1 MKFKRGISLAL
12 ALALIAGIGGPLD
25 IRAAAADTG
34 SSDALAALGIDSS
47 KAPDGF
53 NANDPSNPYGR
64 NTIKVTPVYELY
76 TVGLKNDVLPSDK
89 DKTIDLDKRESAE
102 QCDTSVS
109 QSSQKDN
116 TLQSTLYGNDDN
128 TSTKA
133 QQFLTAKT
141 NFKEISK
148 GTTTSTGTYAQFP
161 VGSKGNDGYATK
173 GYLTGMTNASTKLKD
188 GTDYAMADV
197 AAGHFTSSSDAKSSQ
212 TVMVYAGDLSAK
224 GGLYLR
230 FGDATTGEYGKPI
243 TLLDTSKEIGNPT
256 LKDNSETVDGETTEA
271 KLVENFAENPYQLKN
286 YLQVATGDWDN
297 DGKDEVAVYVPE
309 VGNSRIEIYD
319 LQTEDYS
326 NPSNWR
332 QAWTY
337 FFREGSVV
345 SNMISLVS
353 GDVNQ
358 DGVDDLACTWGYYY
372 GPQQNAGSRAVVM
385 FGSTSAHMLQSSQ
398 EFPLTYEGS
407 NLVRASFAFGDMTGG
422 GKTLILAAQSDADL
436 KANKQNTRYVG
447 LYAWNGVTFKP
458 SVSQNFDLF
467 SKDKDKNYIYSAMQN
482 HTENGTDVFHSLPLC
497 PANTAIISRPTAGE
511 TNDGGKASDLLYF
524 DSLVISCDENGL
536 NIKQALD
543 NTDAMPGEDYVEYD
557 ASAGSVTTAVDKD
570 NNTAGSGTLFT
581 LTQTMSKDTEHKS
594 DSYTV
599 KGQVPKYERRAY
611 YKSWWHKLFRRKS
624 YYQAFVGYETVD
636 QAVQTPYTTR
646 TPGTT
651 RLSTVNLFDG
661 SQPVKTDVNSSYTL
675 CLANTDDDTSYMTYT
690 GKHYY
695 TYSDPQVLAVLASP
709 PYFSDLLDR
718 DDLSGNYAESS
729 TTYSSMKGTE
739 NGTSSSSTI
748 SVGAYV
754 SFEQE
759 FSVFGVKIGSVE
771 AEAAFTSGFTYETEH
786 TSSLEQSITYETT
799 SGEDRVAFYSI
810 PMEIYEYTSY
820 IPDGTG
826 KYTEVT
832 STVSIPHEASIGLI
846 DLSDYENIAEDYSV
860 LPSISGSVLTH
871 TIGDP
876 SSYPSTHKAY
886 ANAKAYNGDPAK
898 VDFTAAGG
906 GSGITQEISFS
917 TSDSKN
923 YTNTTS
929 IETKAGA
936 GAGGVTA
943 GVVAGS
949 ESSAGKVSV
958 NTAGGSFSGS
968 LQNMPI
974 EAKPYGY
981 GMNWRIF
988 CYNYRSGNQAFP
1000 VVTYAVTEPQA
1011 PSPLPEDFEQDVAK
1025 TTDDSVTLTWTY
1037 DKIVSGFQLY
1047 RYYNFPD
1054 GSGRKE
1060 LAFVPFTDGERHDDG
1075 TYTFSYTDKN
1085 LSPYT
1090 EYEYQIQTRNNN
1102 KAEQQRNSIYS
1113 EPLTCRTKTTAGYPD
1128 ISVMIDGKEN
1138 QTVLPIYPDSLATAT
1153 VKYNGDNKNPDGG
1166 KYNSVSYQWQK
1177 LNNGSWTEIAGS
1189 VSDTLSIEN
1198 AGSADKGTYRCRLN
1212 VLYYD
1217 NTSKTAYSI
1226 SAYSPEI
1233 NTVYSKRTPKCELT
1247 VTAENVQAGDTTQF
1261 NRTLHISAKMS
1272 SASATSTIPTGTLSF
1287 LIRGTDFSTTVAA
1300 EIDKTGKVT
1309 KDVIVP
1315 ADGAYTVTPYYPGSY
1330 VFKDMSNA
1338 EGQMVLVGENA
1349 TGYQLTLTNGKDNN
1363 SVTRFTYGDTVTP
1376 SLSRMS
1382 KDTQGLQKVDNA
1394 TFKYAVSGSKD
1405 SQPLT
1410 ENKKLDV
1417 GTYTLYAYVN
1427 DETKPVAETEFTVV
1441 QRAVT
1446 LRVVT
1451 PKDGV
1456 DQTLVNPS
1464 TQLSLSADTKNMTAD
1479 EIAALHLGYTAGNT
1493 AGNEVTLAPNIA
1505 PSNYTVSPCKT
1516 TETSET
1522 LYNNYEFTFIPG
1534 VYTVNGL
1541 TYILTLKAED
1551 FGEGANKHSVGSA
1564 SIITAGLNAGKA
1576 DDGSAIS
1583 SFTAGTDVTLTAVPD
1598 AGYAVDYWTYDGKE
1612 IEDSKEKSSV
1622 TIKTLAKPASVLV
1635 YFKTTNTKL
1644 NASVQNKQGGTLK
1657 CTDEDGSESLKN
1669 FPAYIASG
1677 AKFNFTAT
1685 PNTGWHFKQWILTK
1699 RGANSYPSG
1708 TPHDNGSNT
1717 LSVEVGVQD
1726 IDLAAVFERDSY
1738 TLTLEGEL
1746 TASYQT
1752 VDPNDTSKTL
1762 TKPLKSGESVT
1773 GDTKITVAP
1782 KAGYAAATGETYQVN
1797 GKAVEAGK
1805 LNADGSYTFPITENT
1820 KVSLKTDRAAFSIT
1834 TPKMAHG
1841 TIIATVDGEAVDDLS
1856 KIPGGSKVE
1865 LQARADRGWH
1875 FKNWVVNDTAQDE
1888 AAAKTNGTYTISELA
1903 GDLSIHAE
1911 FAQSA
1916 SYTVKATAAAGNG
1929 TVKYTLYD
1937 IYGEEVETKAM
1948 PTDGVT
1954 IYKDEEI
1961 TFHAAPKTG
1970 YQVEQWE
1977 VNGKKTAGNSKTN
1990 PEGKIRAD
1998 KNITATVYFKVT
2010 ASYQLTFGNTD
2021 TNGHLTAKIGDTA
2034 VNSQT
2039 KQPNGSEI
2047 TFTAAPNTQKMVE
2060 KWTVTQGDITATEND
2075 AAVQVDGVN
2084 LVDPIYIHTL
2094 DANQTIRVHFT
2105 DLVQYNA
2112 AITGTNGTGNF
2123 TYITPIQP
2131 TDTGAVNSTSAQ
2143 VRKNGT
2149 LKLTLT
2155 PSTNC
2160 VGTAEEIKSELEKA
2174 APNAVVSVTE
2184 KDGSFEAVIC
2194 NVTEALA
2201 VNTDTLFHKTYAITA
2216 GKAENGSV
2224 SASAARAK
2232 AGDKVTLT
2240 AAPASG
2246 YQLKTLTLTPETALD
2261 KTVSASTL
2269 TYTFTMPA
2277 NDVTVTAAFAA
2288 KPSSGGGAGGGGAG
2302 GGGAGGG
2309 AVAPAPTD
2317 SGSSSITAPDG
2328 TKVPATVEVKNGTA
2342 AVSADS
2348 SKLTA
2353 VSGKDSL
2360 TLDLSADSTVRTV
2373 SLTGDVVAALAG
2385 AKNGAALT
2393 LPNGTVALDRETLTA
2408 LGSAAQADG
2417 MASISI
2423 ASADKSSLTGAQRKY
2438 LPKNGTILNIS
2449 AQVQPKNGTATR
2461 VHALNGTAAI
2471 SVAYT
2476 LKSGENADHLVAYY
2490 LAEDGSFEKLP
2501 VIYDAAT
2508 GKATFKTTHFSTFVI
2523 THEYSSD
2530 FSDVNLRKW
2539 FYNEV
2544 NTALENGWFKGLTA
2558 TKFGPDDGMTR
2569 AMLVQVLY
2577 RMSGSKAASTAQF
2590 TDVADGKWYAEAIA
2604 WASENGIV
2612 NGFTDGRFQP
2622 DTLIT
2627 RQQLAAILY
2636 RYDTY
2641 RGHTPQGSAALDGY
2655 ADAASVESWAA
2666 EAMSWA
2672 NGNGLVTGVTPTTL
2686 VPNGTAT
2693 RAQVAVILSRYTD
2706 Q

>member
-12 ALALIAGIGGPLD
+12 ALTLIAGIGGPLD

-76 TVGLKNDVLPSDK
+76 TVGLTSDVLPSDK
-89 DKTIDLDKRESAE
+89 IDLGKRESAE
-102 QCDTSVS
+102 KCDTSVS
-109 QSSQKDN
+109 NSNQKDN

-141 NFKEISK
+141 NSKEISK

-161 VGSKGNDGYATK
+161 TGSKGNDGYATK
-173 GYLTGMTNASTKLKD
+173 GYLTGMTNATTDLKD
-188 GTDYAMADV
+188 STDYAMADV
-197 AAGHFTSSSDAKSSQ
+197 AAGHFTSTKDAKSSQ

-230 FGDATTGEYGKPI
+230 FGDAESGKYGKPI
-243 TLLDTSKEIGNPT
+243 TLLDTSKEIGNPNLT
-256 LKDNSETVDGETTEA
+256 DTSDEGSTTA
-271 KLVENFAENPYQLKN
+271 KKVENFAENPYQLKN

-398 EFPLTYEGS
+398 EFSLTYEGS

-467 SKDKDKNYIYSAMQN
+467 SKNDKGEYIYGAMAKHN
-482 HTENGTDVFHSLPLC
+482 DVFRSLPLC

-511 TNDGGKASDLLYF
+511 TNDGGKTSDLLYF

-543 NTDAMPGEDYVEYD
+543 NTDAMPTNEDYVEYD

-799 SGEDRVAFYSI
+799 SDEDRVAFYSI

-826 KYTEVT
+826 KYTKVT

-876 SSYPSTHKAY
+876 SSYPSEKYAGSKAY
-886 ANAKAYNGDPAK
+886 EGDPAK

-917 TSDSKN
+917 TSDSQN

-949 ESSAGKVSV
+949 DSSAGKVSV
-958 NTAGGSFSGS
+958 NIAGGSFSGS

-974 EAKPYGY
+974 EAQPYGY
-981 GMNWRIF
+981 GMNWKIF

-1128 ISVMIDGKEN
+1128 ISVTIDGKEN

-1177 LNNGSWTEIAGS
+1177 LNNGS
-1189 VSDTLSIEN
+1189 
-1198 AGSADKGTYRCRLN
+1198 
-1212 VLYYD
+1212 
-1217 NTSKTAYSI
+1217 
-1226 SAYSPEI
+1226 
-1233 NTVYSKRTPKCELT
+1233 
-1247 VTAENVQAGDTTQF
+1247 
-1261 NRTLHISAKMS
+1261 
-1272 SASATSTIPTGTLSF
+1272 
-1287 LIRGTDFSTTVAA
+1287 
-1300 EIDKTGKVT
+1300 
-1309 KDVIVP
+1309 
-1315 ADGAYTVTPYYPGSY
+1315 
-1330 VFKDMSNA
+1330 
-1338 EGQMVLVGENA
+1338 
-1349 TGYQLTLTNGKDNN
+1349 
-1363 SVTRFTYGDTVTP
+1363 
-1376 SLSRMS
+1376 
-1382 KDTQGLQKVDNA
+1382 
-1394 TFKYAVSGSKD
+1394 
-1405 SQPLT
+1405 
-1410 ENKKLDV
+1410 
-1417 GTYTLYAYVN
+1417 
-1427 DETKPVAETEFTVV
+1427 
-1441 QRAVT
+1441 
-1446 LRVVT
+1446 
-1451 PKDGV
+1451 
-1456 DQTLVNPS
+1456 
-1464 TQLSLSADTKNMTAD
+1464 
-1479 EIAALHLGYTAGNT
+1479 
-1493 AGNEVTLAPNIA
+1493 
-1505 PSNYTVSPCKT
+1505 
-1516 TETSET
+1516 
-1522 LYNNYEFTFIPG
+1522 
-1534 VYTVNGL
+1534 
-1541 TYILTLKAED
+1541 
-1551 FGEGANKHSVGSA
+1551 
-1564 SIITAGLNAGKA
+1564 
-1576 DDGSAIS
+1576 
-1583 SFTAGTDVTLTAVPD
+1583 
-1598 AGYAVDYWTYDGKE
+1598 
-1612 IEDSKEKSSV
+1612 
-1622 TIKTLAKPASVLV
+1622 
-1635 YFKTTNTKL
+1635 
-1644 NASVQNKQGGTLK
+1644 
-1657 CTDEDGSESLKN
+1657 
-1669 FPAYIASG
+1669 
-1677 AKFNFTAT
+1677 
-1685 PNTGWHFKQWILTK
+1685 
-1699 RGANSYPSG
+1699 
-1708 TPHDNGSNT
+1708 
-1717 LSVEVGVQD
+1717 
-1726 IDLAAVFERDSY
+1726 
-1738 TLTLEGEL
+1738 
-1746 TASYQT
+1746 
-1752 VDPNDTSKTL
+1752 
-1762 TKPLKSGESVT
+1762 
-1773 GDTKITVAP
+1773 
-1782 KAGYAAATGETYQVN
+1782 
-1797 GKAVEAGK
+1797 
-1805 LNADGSYTFPITENT
+1805 
-1820 KVSLKTDRAAFSIT
+1820 
-1834 TPKMAHG
+1834 
-1841 TIIATVDGEAVDDLS
+1841 
-1856 KIPGGSKVE
+1856 
-1865 LQARADRGWH
+1865 
-1875 FKNWVVNDTAQDE
+1875 
-1888 AAAKTNGTYTISELA
+1888 
-1903 GDLSIHAE
+1903 
-1911 FAQSA
+1911 
-1916 SYTVKATAAAGNG
+1916 
-1929 TVKYTLYD
+1929 
-1937 IYGEEVETKAM
+1937 
-1948 PTDGVT
+1948 
-1954 IYKDEEI
+1954 
-1961 TFHAAPKTG
+1961 
-1970 YQVEQWE
+1970 
-1977 VNGKKTAGNSKTN
+1977 
-1990 PEGKIRAD
+1990 
-1998 KNITATVYFKVT
+1998 
-2010 ASYQLTFGNTD
+2010 
-2021 TNGHLTAKIGDTA
+2021 
-2034 VNSQT
+2034 
-2039 KQPNGSEI
+2039 
-2047 TFTAAPNTQKMVE
+2047 
-2060 KWTVTQGDITATEND
+2060 
-2075 AAVQVDGVN
+2075 
-2084 LVDPIYIHTL
+2084 
-2094 DANQTIRVHFT
+2094 
-2105 DLVQYNA
+2105 
-2112 AITGTNGTGNF
+2112 
-2123 TYITPIQP
+2123 
-2131 TDTGAVNSTSAQ
+2131 
-2143 VRKNGT
+2143 
-2149 LKLTLT
+2149 
-2155 PSTNC
+2155 
-2160 VGTAEEIKSELEKA
+2160 
-2174 APNAVVSVTE
+2174 
-2184 KDGSFEAVIC
+2184 
-2194 NVTEALA
+2194 
-2201 VNTDTLFHKTYAITA
+2201 
-2216 GKAENGSV
+2216 
-2224 SASAARAK
+2224 
-2232 AGDKVTLT
+2232 
-2240 AAPASG
+2240 
-2246 YQLKTLTLTPETALD
+2246 
-2261 KTVSASTL
+2261 
-2269 TYTFTMPA
+2269 
-2277 NDVTVTAAFAA
+2277 
-2288 KPSSGGGAGGGGAG
+2288 
-2302 GGGAGGG
+2302 
-2309 AVAPAPTD
+2309 
-2317 SGSSSITAPDG
+2317 
-2328 TKVPATVEVKNGTA
+2328 
-2342 AVSADS
+2342 
-2348 SKLTA
+2348 
-2353 VSGKDSL
+2353 
-2360 TLDLSADSTVRTV
+2360 
-2373 SLTGDVVAALAG
+2373 
-2385 AKNGAALT
+2385 
-2393 LPNGTVALDRETLTA
+2393 
-2408 LGSAAQADG
+2408 
-2417 MASISI
+2417 
-2423 ASADKSSLTGAQRKY
+2423 
-2438 LPKNGTILNIS
+2438 
-2449 AQVQPKNGTATR
+2449 
-2461 VHALNGTAAI
+2461 
-2471 SVAYT
+2471 
-2476 LKSGENADHLVAYY
+2476 
-2490 LAEDGSFEKLP
+2490 
-2501 VIYDAAT
+2501 
-2508 GKATFKTTHFSTFVI
+2508 
-2523 THEYSSD
+2523 
-2530 FSDVNLRKW
+2530 
-2539 FYNEV
+2539 
-2544 NTALENGWFKGLTA
+2544 
-2558 TKFGPDDGMTR
+2558 
-2569 AMLVQVLY
+2569 
-2577 RMSGSKAASTAQF
+2577 
-2590 TDVADGKWYAEAIA
+2590 
-2604 WASENGIV
+2604 
-2612 NGFTDGRFQP
+2612 
-2622 DTLIT
+2622 
-2627 RQQLAAILY
+2627 
-2636 RYDTY
+2636 
-2641 RGHTPQGSAALDGY
+2641 
-2655 ADAASVESWAA
+2655 
-2666 EAMSWA
+2666 
-2672 NGNGLVTGVTPTTL
+2672 
-2686 VPNGTAT
+2686 
-2693 RAQVAVILSRYTD
+2693 
-2706 Q
+2706 

>member
-76 TVGLKNDVLPSDK
+76 TVGLTSDVLPSDK
-89 DKTIDLDKRESAE
+89 IDLDKRESAE
-102 QCDTSVS
+102 KCDTSVS
-109 QSSQKDN
+109 QSNQKDN

-141 NFKEISK
+141 NSKEISK

-161 VGSKGNDGYATK
+161 TGSKGNDGYATK
-173 GYLTGMTNASTKLKD
+173 GYLTGMTNATTDLQD

-230 FGDATTGEYGKPI
+230 FGDAESGEYGKPI
-243 TLLDTSKEIGNPT
+243 TLLDTSKEIGNPNLT
-256 LKDNSETVDGETTEA
+256 DTSDEGSTTA
-271 KLVENFAENPYQLKN
+271 KKVENFAENPYQLKN

-326 NPSNWR
+326 NLSNWR

-467 SKDKDKNYIYSAMQN
+467 SKNDKGEYIYGAMAKHN
-482 HTENGTDVFHSLPLC
+482 DVFRSLPLC

-511 TNDGGKASDLLYF
+511 KGDDGKTSDLLYF

-543 NTDAMPGEDYVEYD
+543 NTAAMPDEDYVEYD

-581 LTQTMSKDTEHKS
+581 LTQTMSKDEDKQS
-594 DSYTV
+594 ESYNVTG
-599 KGQVPKYERRAY
+599 KVPQYATRYY
-611 YKSWWHKLFRRKS
+611 YKSWWHKLFRKRS
-624 YYQAFVGYETVD
+624 SYQAFVGYVD
-636 QAVQTPYTTR
+636 ATTSQTTPYTTR

-820 IPDGTG
+820 IPDGKG
-826 KYTEVT
+826 SYTKVT

-876 SSYPSTHKAY
+876 SSYPTKEYAGSKAY
-886 ANAKAYNGDPAK
+886 EGKPAK

-1011 PSPLPEDFEQDVAK
+1011 PSPLPEDFEQDVAA

-1128 ISVMIDGKEN
+1128 ISVTIDGKEK

-1212 VLYYD
+1212 VLYWD
-1217 NTSKTAYSI
+1217 NTSQTEYSI

-1233 NTVYSKRTPKCELT
+1233 TTQYSKRTPKCELN
-1247 VTAENVQAGDTTQF
+1247 VTAKNVQKDNTDQF
-1261 NRTLHISAKMS
+1261 DRTLHISAKMS

-1300 EIDKTGKVT
+1300 EINKTGKVT

-1338 EGQMVLVGENA
+1338 EGQMVLVGDA

-1382 KDTQGLQKVDNA
+1382 KDTHGLQKVNNA
-1394 TFKYAVSGSKD
+1394 TFKYAVSSSETQQD
-1405 SQPLT
+1405 LTNPL
-1410 ENKKLDV
+1410 NV

-1427 DETKPVAETEFTVV
+1427 GETKPVAETEFTVV

-1456 DQTLVNPS
+1456 AQDKVDPADS
-1464 TQLSLSADTKNMTAD
+1464 KQLSLSADKDTMTAD
-1479 EIAALHLGYTAGNT
+1479 EIKALHLGYTAINT

-1516 TETSET
+1516 DETNET

-1534 VYTVNGL
+1534 VYTVNGT
-1541 TYILTLKAED
+1541 TYILTLKTED

-1564 SIITAGLNAGKA
+1564 SIITAGLNAGKT

-1583 SFTAGTDVTLTAVPD
+1583 SFTADTDVTLTAVPD

-1635 YFKTTNTKL
+1635 YFKTTDTKL

-1657 CTDEDGSESLKN
+1657 CTYEDGSGSLKN

-1752 VDPNDTSKTL
+1752 VDPDDTSKTL
-1762 TKPLKSGESVT
+1762 TKSLKSGESVT

-1820 KVSLKTDRAAFSIT
+1820 KVSLKTDRAAFAIT
-1834 TPKMAHG
+1834 TPKMEHG
-1841 TIIATVDGEAVDDLS
+1841 TIIATVDGEAVNDLS

-1916 SYTVKATAAAGNG
+1916 SYTAKATAAAGNG

-2010 ASYQLTFGNTD
+2010 ASYQLTFGTTD

-2039 KQPNGSEI
+2039 KQPNGSVI

-2060 KWTVTQGDITATEND
+2060 KWTVTQGDITAAEND

-2094 DANQTIRVHFT
+2094 DDNQTIRVHFT
-2105 DLVQYNA
+2105 DLVQYDA
-2112 AITGTNGTGNF
+2112 KISGTNGTGKF
-2123 TYITPIQP
+2123 TYTTPIQP
-2131 TDTGAVNSTSAQ
+2131 NDTGAVNSASAQ

-2149 LKLTLT
+2149 VKLTLA
-2155 PSTNC
+2155 PSANC
-2160 VGTAEEIKSELEKA
+2160 VGTAEEIKSELQKA

-2184 KDGSFEAVIC
+2184 KDGSFEAVIR
-2194 NVTEALA
+2194 NVTAALA
-2201 VNTDTLFHKTYAITA
+2201 VNTDNLFHKTYAITA

-2261 KTVSASTL
+2261 KTVSTSTL

-2277 NDVTVTAAFAA
+2277 NDVTVTAAFAI
-2288 KPSSGGGAGGGGAG
+2288 KPSSGGGAG

-2393 LPNGTVALDRETLTA
+2393 LSNGTVALDRETLTA

-2417 MASISI
+2417 IASISI
-2423 ASADKSSLTGAQRKY
+2423 ASADKSSLTDAQRKY

-2461 VHALNGTAAI
+2461 VHALNGTASV
-2471 SVAYT
+2471 SVAYS
-2476 LKSGENADHLVAYY
+2476 LKSGENAAHLVAYY

-2558 TKFGPDDGMTR
+2558 TRFGPDDGMTR

>member
-661 SQPVKTDVNSSYTL
+661 SQPVKSDVNSSYTL

-1217 NTSKTAYSI
+1217 NTSKTEYSI

>member
-12 ALALIAGIGGPLD
+12 ALAIISGMGGPLD

-76 TVGLKNDVLPSDK
+76 TVGLTSDVLPSDK
-89 DKTIDLDKRESAE
+89 IGLDKRESAE
-102 QCDTSVS
+102 QCDTNVS
-109 QSSQKDN
+109 KSSQKDN

-141 NFKEISK
+141 NSKEISK
-148 GTTTSTGTYAQFP
+148 GKTTSTGTYAQFP
-161 VGSKGNDGYATK
+161 TGSKGNDGYATK
-173 GYLTGMTNASTKLKD
+173 GYLTGMTNATTDLKD

-230 FGDATTGEYGKPI
+230 FGNATTGEYGNPI

-256 LKDNSETVDGETTEA
+256 LKDNSETVDGKTTEA

-319 LQTEDYS
+319 LQTEDYA

-511 TNDGGKASDLLYF
+511 VDKSTNKSNDNGKTSDLLYF

-543 NTDAMPGEDYVEYD
+543 NTSAMPNEDYVEYD

-581 LTQTMSKDTEHKS
+581 LTQTMSKDENKYS
-594 DSYTV
+594 ESYNVTG
-599 KGQVPKYERRAY
+599 KVPKYERRAY
-611 YKSWWHKLFRRKS
+611 YKSWWHKLFRKKS
-624 YYQAFVGYETVD
+624 YYNAFVGYVD
-636 QAVQTPYTTR
+636 ATTSQTTPYNKR

-661 SQPVKTDVNSSYTL
+661 SHVQSKVNSSYTL

-739 NGTSSSSTI
+739 NGTRSSSTI

-876 SSYPSTHKAY
+876 SSYPSAPS
-886 ANAKAYNGDPAK
+886 AGSKAYNGDPAK

-917 TSDSKN
+917 TSDSQN

-949 ESSAGKVSV
+949 EHSAGKVSV

-1128 ISVMIDGKEN
+1128 ISVMIDGKED

-1153 VKYNGDNKNPDGG
+1153 VKYNRDNKNPDGG

-1212 VLYYD
+1212 VLYFD
-1217 NTSKTAYSI
+1217 STAQKEFSI

-1233 NTVYSKRTPKCELT
+1233 TTQYSKRTPKCELN
-1247 VTAENVQAGDTTQF
+1247 VTTENVQVGGTY
-1261 NRTLHISAKMS
+1261 NRTLHINAKMS

-1309 KDVIVP
+1309 KDVVVP

-1330 VFKDMSNA
+1330 VFKDMSSA

-1382 KDTQGLQKVDNA
+1382 KDTHGLQKVDNA

-1417 GTYTLYAYVN
+1417 GTYTLYAYAN
-1427 DETKPVAETEFTVV
+1427 GETKPVAETEFTVV

-1456 DQTLVNPS
+1456 AQDKVDPTDS
-1464 TQLSLSADTKNMTAD
+1464 KQLSLTADTKNMTAN
-1479 EIAALHLGYTAGNT
+1479 EIAALHLGYTAVNT
-1493 AGNEVTLAPNIA
+1493 AGNKVTLAPNIA

-1516 TETSET
+1516 TKTNET

-1551 FGEGANKHSVGSA
+1551 FGEGTNKHSVGSA

-1583 SFTAGTDVTLTAVPD
+1583 SFTASTDVTLTAVPD

-1612 IEDSKEKSSV
+1612 IENSKEKNSV
-1622 TIKTLAKPASVLV
+1622 TIKTLPKPASVLV

-1657 CTDEDGSESLKN
+1657 CTDENGSESLKN

-1685 PNTGWHFKQWILTK
+1685 PDAGWHFKQWILSK

-1708 TPHDNGSNT
+1708 ESDPANGSNT
-1717 LSVEVGVQD
+1717 LSIEVDVQD
-1726 IDLAAVFERDSY
+1726 IDLVAVFERDSY

-1762 TKPLKSGESVT
+1762 TKSLKSGESVT

-1820 KVSLKTDRAAFSIT
+1820 KVSLKTDRAAFAIT
-1834 TPKMAHG
+1834 TPEMEHG

-1865 LQARADRGWH
+1865 LQARAERGYH
-1875 FKNWVVNDTAQDE
+1875 FDHWIVNGTVQRE
-1888 AAAKTNGTYTISELA
+1888 TNGIYTISELA
-1903 GDLSIHAE
+1903 DDLSISAAFAE
-1911 FAQSA
+1911 SD
-1916 SYTVKATAAAGNG
+1916 SYTAKATAAAGNG

-1937 IYGEEVETKAM
+1937 IYGKEVETKAM
-1948 PTDGVT
+1948 PAEGVT

-2010 ASYQLTFGNTD
+2010 ASYQLTFGTAD
-2021 TNGHLTAKIGDTA
+2021 EDGLLTAKIDDTA
-2034 VNSQT
+2034 VVSQT

-2047 TFTAAPNTQKMVE
+2047 TFTTNPNTGKMVE
-2060 KWTVTQGDITATEND
+2060 KWTVTQGDITAAEND
-2075 AAVQVDGVN
+2075 AAVQVDSVN

-2105 DLVQYNA
+2105 NLVQYDA
-2112 AITGTNGTGNF
+2112 KISGTNGTGKF
-2123 TYITPIQP
+2123 TYTTPIQP
-2131 TDTGAVNSTSAQ
+2131 NDTGAVNSASAQ

-2149 LKLTLT
+2149 VKLTLT
-2155 PSTNC
+2155 PSANC
-2160 VGTAEEIKSELEKA
+2160 VGTAEEIKSELQKA

-2184 KDGSFEAVIC
+2184 KDGSFEAVIR

-2201 VNTDTLFHKTYAITA
+2201 VNTDNLFHKTYAITA
-2216 GKAENGSV
+2216 DKAENGSV

-2232 AGDKVTLT
+2232 AGDKVTLS

-2277 NDVTVTAAFAA
+2277 NDVAVTAAFTV
-2288 KPSSGGGAGGGGAG
+2288 KPSSGGGAG

-2360 TLDLSADSTVRTV
+2360 TLDLSADSTVHTV

-2423 ASADKSSLTGAQRKY
+2423 ASADKSSLTDAQRKY

-2471 SVAYT
+2471 SVAYS

-2490 LAEDGSFEKLP
+2490 LSEDGSFEKLP

>member
-76 TVGLKNDVLPSDK
+76 TVGLTSDVLPSDK
-89 DKTIDLDKRESAE
+89 INLDKRESAE

-109 QSSQKDN
+109 KSNQKDN
-116 TLQSTLYGNDDN
+116 ALQSTLYGNDDN

-133 QQFLTAKT
+133 QQFLSAQKQNQT
-141 NFKEISK
+141 ISEGK
-148 GTTTSTGTYAQFP
+148 TTSTGTYAQFP
-161 VGSKGNDGYATK
+161 TGSKGNDGYATK
-173 GYLTGMTNASTKLKD
+173 GYLTGMTNATTDLQD

-230 FGDATTGEYGKPI
+230 FGDAKTGEYGKPI
-243 TLLDTSKEIGNPT
+243 TLLDTSKEIGNPNLT
-256 LKDNSETVDGETTEA
+256 DTSDEGSTTA
-271 KLVENFAENPYQLKN
+271 KKVENFAENPYQLKN

-319 LQTEDYS
+319 LQTNDYS

-467 SKDKDKNYIYSAMQN
+467 SKNDKGEYIYGAMAKHN
-482 HTENGTDVFHSLPLC
+482 DTFRSLPLC

-511 TNDGGKASDLLYF
+511 TNDGGKTSDLLYF

-543 NTDAMPGEDYVEYD
+543 NNTSAMPGEDYVEYD

-581 LTQTMSKDTEHKS
+581 LTQTMSKDENKQS
-594 DSYTV
+594 DSYNVTG
-599 KGQVPKYERRAY
+599 KVPKYERRAY
-611 YKSWWHKLFRRKS
+611 YKSWWHKLFRKKS
-624 YYQAFVGYETVD
+624 YYNAFVGYVD
-636 QAVQTPYTTR
+636 ATTSQTTPYTTR

-876 SSYPSTHKAY
+876 SSYPTKEYAGSKAY
-886 ANAKAYNGDPAK
+886 EGKPAK

-1011 PSPLPEDFEQDVAK
+1011 PSPLPEDFEQDVAA

-1113 EPLTCRTKTTAGYPD
+1113 EPLTCRTKTTAGYPN
-1128 ISVMIDGKEN
+1128 ISVTIDGKEN

-1189 VSDTLSIEN
+1189 VSDALSIEN

-1212 VLYYD
+1212 VLYFD
-1217 NTSKTAYSI
+1217 NTAQKEFSI

-1233 NTVYSKRTPKCELT
+1233 TTQYSKRTPKCELN
-1247 VTAENVQAGDTTQF
+1247 VTAKNVQKDNTDQF
-1261 NRTLHISAKMS
+1261 DRTLHISAKMS

-1338 EGQMVLVGENA
+1338 EGQMVLVGDA

-1363 SVTRFTYGDTVTP
+1363 SVTRFTYGNTVTP

-1382 KDTQGLQKVDNA
+1382 KDTHGLQKVDNA
-1394 TFKYAVSGSKD
+1394 TFKYAVSGSKTQRD
-1405 SQPLT
+1405 LTNPL
-1410 ENKKLDV
+1410 NV

-1427 DETKPVAETEFTVV
+1427 GETKPVAETEFTVV

-1464 TQLSLSADTKNMTAD
+1464 TQLSLSADTK
-1479 EIAALHLGYTAGNT
+1479 
-1493 AGNEVTLAPNIA
+1493 
-1505 PSNYTVSPCKT
+1505 
-1516 TETSET
+1516 
-1522 LYNNYEFTFIPG
+1522 
-1534 VYTVNGL
+1534 
-1541 TYILTLKAED
+1541 
-1551 FGEGANKHSVGSA
+1551 KH
-1564 SIITAGLNAGKA
+1564 
-1576 DDGSAIS
+1576 D
-1583 SFTAGTDVTLTAVPD
+1583 
-1598 AGYAVDYWTYDGKE
+1598 
-1612 IEDSKEKSSV
+1612 
-1622 TIKTLAKPASVLV
+1622 
-1635 YFKTTNTKL
+1635 
-1644 NASVQNKQGGTLK
+1644 
-1657 CTDEDGSESLKN
+1657 C
-1669 FPAYIASG
+1669 
-1677 AKFNFTAT
+1677 
-1685 PNTGWHFKQWILTK
+1685 
-1699 RGANSYPSG
+1699 
-1708 TPHDNGSNT
+1708 
-1717 LSVEVGVQD
+1717 
-1726 IDLAAVFERDSY
+1726 
-1738 TLTLEGEL
+1738 
-1746 TASYQT
+1746 
-1752 VDPNDTSKTL
+1752 
-1762 TKPLKSGESVT
+1762 
-1773 GDTKITVAP
+1773 
-1782 KAGYAAATGETYQVN
+1782 
-1797 GKAVEAGK
+1797 
-1805 LNADGSYTFPITENT
+1805 
-1820 KVSLKTDRAAFSIT
+1820 
-1834 TPKMAHG
+1834 
-1841 TIIATVDGEAVDDLS
+1841 
-1856 KIPGGSKVE
+1856 
-1865 LQARADRGWH
+1865 
-1875 FKNWVVNDTAQDE
+1875 
-1888 AAAKTNGTYTISELA
+1888 
-1903 GDLSIHAE
+1903 
-1911 FAQSA
+1911 
-1916 SYTVKATAAAGNG
+1916 
-1929 TVKYTLYD
+1929 
-1937 IYGEEVETKAM
+1937 
-1948 PTDGVT
+1948 
-1954 IYKDEEI
+1954 
-1961 TFHAAPKTG
+1961 
-1970 YQVEQWE
+1970 
-1977 VNGKKTAGNSKTN
+1977 
-1990 PEGKIRAD
+1990 
-1998 KNITATVYFKVT
+1998 
-2010 ASYQLTFGNTD
+2010 
-2021 TNGHLTAKIGDTA
+2021 
-2034 VNSQT
+2034 
-2039 KQPNGSEI
+2039 
-2047 TFTAAPNTQKMVE
+2047 
-2060 KWTVTQGDITATEND
+2060 
-2075 AAVQVDGVN
+2075 
-2084 LVDPIYIHTL
+2084 
-2094 DANQTIRVHFT
+2094 
-2105 DLVQYNA
+2105 
-2112 AITGTNGTGNF
+2112 
-2123 TYITPIQP
+2123 
-2131 TDTGAVNSTSAQ
+2131 
-2143 VRKNGT
+2143 
-2149 LKLTLT
+2149 
-2155 PSTNC
+2155 
-2160 VGTAEEIKSELEKA
+2160 
-2174 APNAVVSVTE
+2174 
-2184 KDGSFEAVIC
+2184 
-2194 NVTEALA
+2194 
-2201 VNTDTLFHKTYAITA
+2201 
-2216 GKAENGSV
+2216 
-2224 SASAARAK
+2224 
-2232 AGDKVTLT
+2232 
-2240 AAPASG
+2240 
-2246 YQLKTLTLTPETALD
+2246 
-2261 KTVSASTL
+2261 
-2269 TYTFTMPA
+2269 
-2277 NDVTVTAAFAA
+2277 
-2288 KPSSGGGAGGGGAG
+2288 
-2302 GGGAGGG
+2302 
-2309 AVAPAPTD
+2309 
-2317 SGSSSITAPDG
+2317 
-2328 TKVPATVEVKNGTA
+2328 
-2342 AVSADS
+2342 
-2348 SKLTA
+2348 
-2353 VSGKDSL
+2353 
-2360 TLDLSADSTVRTV
+2360 
-2373 SLTGDVVAALAG
+2373 
-2385 AKNGAALT
+2385 
-2393 LPNGTVALDRETLTA
+2393 
-2408 LGSAAQADG
+2408 
-2417 MASISI
+2417 
-2423 ASADKSSLTGAQRKY
+2423 
-2438 LPKNGTILNIS
+2438 
-2449 AQVQPKNGTATR
+2449 
-2461 VHALNGTAAI
+2461 
-2471 SVAYT
+2471 
-2476 LKSGENADHLVAYY
+2476 
-2490 LAEDGSFEKLP
+2490 
-2501 VIYDAAT
+2501 
-2508 GKATFKTTHFSTFVI
+2508 
-2523 THEYSSD
+2523 
-2530 FSDVNLRKW
+2530 
-2539 FYNEV
+2539 
-2544 NTALENGWFKGLTA
+2544 
-2558 TKFGPDDGMTR
+2558 
-2569 AMLVQVLY
+2569 
-2577 RMSGSKAASTAQF
+2577 
-2590 TDVADGKWYAEAIA
+2590 
-2604 WASENGIV
+2604 
-2612 NGFTDGRFQP
+2612 
-2622 DTLIT
+2622 
-2627 RQQLAAILY
+2627 
-2636 RYDTY
+2636 
-2641 RGHTPQGSAALDGY
+2641 
-2655 ADAASVESWAA
+2655 
-2666 EAMSWA
+2666 
-2672 NGNGLVTGVTPTTL
+2672 
-2686 VPNGTAT
+2686 
-2693 RAQVAVILSRYTD
+2693 
-2706 Q
+2706 

>member
-1217 NTSKTAYSI
+1217 NTSKTEYSI

-2508 GKATFKTTHFSTFVI
+2508 GKATFKTTHFSIFVI